1 VCLTGVDY
9 FLHSRLHTEDC
20 GHHRHNGTEEEY
32 ARKERIQRED
42 NHISSGEQILFLEV
56 QVEDASELMDILE
69 VREVEVG
76 AQQML
81 RSVSS
86 VVPNAIAAF
95 LLHLRDTT
103 GKTSHC
109 YFGWTEGNPIV
120 YLFRY
125 ILFGEGDTP
134 PITHEVPQ
142 EDELR
147 VATRNTRRRTM
158 SGPGRSG

>member
-103 GKTSHC
+103 G
-109 YFGWTEGNPIV
+109 
-120 YLFRY
+120 
-125 ILFGEGDTP
+125 
-134 PITHEVPQ
+134 
-142 EDELR
+142 
-147 VATRNTRRRTM
+147 RRRTAT
-158 SGPGRSG
+158 SGGRRATLSYTSFATSSLEKAIPRPSPTRYRRRTNSESRHAIHVGGR